1 MTNLAEALAKI
12 ATLQAALDRAQER
25 NRELITQLATV
36 NGRVAD
42 SIARAETAERRLAD
56 IR

>member
-42 SIARAETAERRLAD
+42 SIARSETAERRLAD